1 MPKQSISKAK
11 AHGLAILIL
20 EDDMAL
26 QNIISMQFQRSGF
39 RVMTARSVKE
49 ALDLLEGF
57 PACDAFWVDHSLLGE
72 ESGLD
77 FVIKVKKMD
86 AWRKTPI
93 YVVTN
98 NDGDDKK
105 KRYMHYLKLGIDN
118 YITKYD
124 HELKEIVLTIKEGIQ
139 KNR

>member
-1 MPKQSISKAK
+1 MRKQSIFKLKTSERT
-11 AHGLAILIL
+11 ILVL

-26 QNIISMQFQRSGF
+26 QNIISMRFQRSGF

-49 ALDLLEGF
+49 ALDLLLKF
-57 PACDAFWVDHSLLGE
+57 PSCDAFWVDHNLLGE

-77 FVIKVKKMD
+77 FVIKVKKID

-118 YITKYD
+118 YLTKYD
-124 HELKEIVLTIKEGIQ
+124 HELNDIVLMIKKDIQ
-139 KNR
+139 KTR

>member
-1 MPKQSISKAK
+1 MLKQSTSKAK
-11 AHGLAILIL
+11 TLGWTVLVL

-26 QNIISMQFQRSGF
+26 QNIILMQFQRSGMH
-39 RVMTARSVKE
+39 VMTARSVKE
-49 ALDLLEGF
+49 ALDLLQRL
-57 PACDAFWVDHSLLGE
+57 PTCDVFWVDHSLLGE

-77 FVIKVKKMD
+77 FVIKIKKIN

-105 KRYMHYLKLGIDN
+105 KRYLHYLKLGIDN
-118 YITKYD
+118 YLTKYD
-124 HELKEIVLTIKEGIQ
+124 HELKEIVQMIKKDIQ
-139 KNR
+139 KIH